1 MATTRQRLTL
11 EAFLQLPEQE
21 PDLEHVDG
29 VVTQKVSP
37 KPRHGKLQSILFM
50 RFELF
55 GAPRHLASAFTETRV
70 TFGGAS
76 FVPDVIV
83 YRAERVPIDENG
95 EIPDDFYDPPDI
107 AIEIASPGQRV
118 SALLHRCQTFVANGV
133 QAAVLINPA
142 DESVWVVRVA
152 REPVP
157 LGRGETLDLSDIIPD
172 LRLEISAL
180 FDALNV

>member
-1 MATTRQRLTL
+1 MFQTWLVQQIDSRIRPRRL
-11 EAFLQLPEQE
+11 
-21 PDLEHVDG
+21 G
-29 VVTQKVSP
+29 C
-37 KPRHGKLQSILFM
+37 
-50 RFELF
+50 
-55 GAPRHLASAFTETRV
+55 AFTELRE
-70 TFGGAS
+70 TFAGLS
-76 FVPDVIV
+76 RVPDVSV
-83 YRAERVPIDENG
+83 YRWDRIPRDAEGRVV
-95 EIPDDFYDPPDI
+95 DDFLEPPDI